1 MRWSVTH
8 PAETAAIE
16 ELYYHASD
24 RAVGILIASIV
35 EIHLTALIKGSM
47 IKNSVSIGG
56 EFVESKMFPS
66 SGPLGSFSA
75 KIRLAY
81 LLGLISEEC
90 FRDLENMKNIRNQ
103 FAHHLDVGSFEVPT
117 IADKCKNF
125 KMVDR
130 YIIDDKAGVHGDPA
144 ALFALNVENAAGR
157 LKKPRERYGLTGE
170 VLALGL
176 QSATPEAPHGAP
188 AF

>member
-16 ELYYHASD
+16 ELYYHGSD
-24 RAVGILIASIV
+24 RAVGIVIASIV
-35 EIHLTALIKGSM
+35 EVHLTTLIKGSL
-47 IKNSVSIGG
+47 IKDSVSING
-56 EFVESKMFPS
+56 EAVDSLMFRS

-103 FAHHLDVGSFEVPT
+103 FAHHLEIGSFDVPT

-125 KMVDR
+125 KLVER
-130 YIIDDKAGVHGDPA
+130 YVINDKEGVFGDPA
-144 ALFALNVENAAGR
+144 ALFGLIVDKAAER
-157 LKKPRERYGLTGE
+157 LSRPKERYGLTGE

-176 QSATPEAPHGAP
+176 QQATPDATAWTP